1 MADVLDVMN
10 TLVTQIAGY
19 VYPNGTGS
27 ASVTGAAINIFPG
40 WPLPDQIDSDMP
52 QGIVDVSVFQMPGME
67 RNTTRY
73 RPAQKVMSVATPT
86 LKLTATANVVTVGGV
101 MPSPFTP
108 HNLAVLVSN
117 APFIYSVQATDTLT
131 TIATGLATLL
141 AVAYPG
147 TSSSGPVI
155 TLPTGAAPIVAR
167 VGTTGTVSTEWE
179 RQQELFKVSVWAPD
193 FATRKTVGS
202 AIRSGF
208 AQIHDLTMV
217 DGYGANILFRSGPLS
232 DDAQKPHIFRRD
244 LDYQVE
250 YATTTSQQLATV
262 VATKVT
268 FETQTGVP
276 IITRTY

>member
-1 MADVLDVMN
+1 MADVLDVMD
-10 TLVTQIAGY
+10 TLVSQVTGY
-19 VYPNGTGS
+19 VYPNGTGEQ
-27 ASVTGAAINIFPG
+27 SVTGGAINIFPG
-40 WPLPDQIDSDMP
+40 WPLPNQIDKDMP

-73 RPAQKVMSVATPT
+73 QPAQKVMSVAEPT
-86 LKLTATANVVTVGGV
+86 LTLKAAANVVTVGGV

-108 HNLAVLVSN
+108 HNLAVLVGG
-117 APFIYSVQATDTLT
+117 APYIYSVQSTDTLT
-131 TIATGLATLL
+131 SIATGLAALI

-147 TSSSGPVI
+147 TTSSGAVI
-155 TLPTGAAPIVAR
+155 MLPTGSVPIVAR
-167 VGTTGTVSTEWE
+167 VGTTGVVTTEWE
-179 RQQELFKVSVWAPD
+179 RQQELFKVTVWAPD
-193 FATRKTVGS
+193 FTTRKTVGS

-232 DDAQKPHIFRRD
+232 DDPEKAHIFRRD
-244 LDYQVE
+244 LNYQVE
-250 YATTTSQQLATV
+250 YATTTTQQLATV

-268 FETQTGVP
+268 FDTQTGVP